1 MYKCPCEWSQQKIET
16 QLAIFVITFLS
27 CCYGNCPENKIS
39 LKSTSLYPCE
49 NIEVDWSCKVS
60 KLTLHFWNSKSTC
73 MPSLLVLFW
82 VIGAQ
87 RHFKSGFSV
96 FCPPTPPPIS
106 GAPLAGLG
114 YQEAQANPVQWLRLK
129 LWVWEWWWGQ
139 PSACYM
145 RVGYTTHPTGWLLYV
160 YDILPIPYYS
170 WKPLIQTSEPSNCS
184 HSNSFL
190 LIWGFPVI
198 RTPICHNMFECMYVN
213 SYCIM
218 LSVDF
223 FTKSCW

>member
-1 MYKCPCEWSQQKIET
+1 
-16 QLAIFVITFLS
+16 
-27 CCYGNCPENKIS
+27 
-39 LKSTSLYPCE
+39 
-49 NIEVDWSCKVS
+49 
-60 KLTLHFWNSKSTC
+60 

-114 YQEAQANPVQWLRLK
+114 YQEAQADPVQWLRLK

-190 LIWGFPVI
+190 LI
-198 RTPICHNMFECMYVN
+198 
-213 SYCIM
+213 
-218 LSVDF
+218 
-223 FTKSCW
+223 CWLLYQKLLISEKWVLCSQHVATMARILTQHFRLA